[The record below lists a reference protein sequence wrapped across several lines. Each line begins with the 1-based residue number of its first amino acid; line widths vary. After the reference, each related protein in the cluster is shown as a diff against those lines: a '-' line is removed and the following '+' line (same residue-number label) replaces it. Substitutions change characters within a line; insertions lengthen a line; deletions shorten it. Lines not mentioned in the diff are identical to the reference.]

1 MKSNLANNKFVCDCD
16 QVIRTSDDI
25 NIGGISGL
33 FNKTCQFSSGLPK
46 GNKIGFFQPLN
57 TPVGNRESRID
68 KRIELLE
75 MFLPVEFI
83 NEYADR
89 LSVREVRCRK
99 LTTAE
104 TVQFSVA
111 QALLGT
117 GLRTTM
123 PAIMLGAGL
132 QNPELGGHFLDHK
145 AYIYRKKKVGHKLP
159 EELLKALPKPTISKE
174 ANSSAWYKDFHIRI
188 FDGMK
193 RDVFASEKNWKYFG
207 SMRQDASYPQLLTVA
222 AIDGGEHLP
231 LGIKYAP
238 VKKGSK
244 GEPSL
249 ANEILVELPQFNEPT
264 LWLGD
269 RNFSSYR
276 LFDEISRRGE
286 DFCMRASKSWKFG
299 NVIEKLP
306 DDSFLFLAKDWRK
319 IGKRKKE
326 PMTLRGMKYAVI
338 KIDEETGKEVG
349 EEYYLITSLLDHEK
363 YPACELID
371 LYPKRWEVEI
381 AFDEVLNGIFRGEEM
396 LRSKTPETVLFELY
410 SLWIA
415 YYVIRML
422 IIQSKELAA
431 ADKGNGENKTE
442 ELMQS
447 NVGKNIKKQN

>member
-1 MKSNLANNKFVCDCD
+1 MKSNLTKNEFGCVCE

-33 FNKTCQFSSGLPK
+33 FNKTCQFSPGLPK
-46 GNKIGFFQPLN
+46 GNEIGFLQPLD
-57 TPVGNRESRID
+57 TSVGNREARID

-83 NEYADR
+83 NEHADR
-89 LSVREVRCRK
+89 LSVREERCRK
-99 LTTAE
+99 LSTAE
-104 TVQFSVA
+104 TVQFSIA

-123 PAIMLGAGL
+123 PVIMLGAGL
-132 QNPELGGHFLDHK
+132 QNPELGKHLLDHK
-145 AYIYRKKKVGHKLP
+145 AYIYRKKKIGYKLL
-159 EELLKALPKPTISKE
+159 EKLLTALPKPTISRE
-174 ANSSAWYKDFHIRI
+174 ANPSAWYKDYHIRI

-231 LGIKYAP
+231 SGIKYAP

-249 ANEILVELPQFNEPT
+249 AIEILVELPQFNEPT

-269 RNFSSYR
+269 RNFPSYR
-276 LFDEISRRGE
+276 LFDEILGRDE
-286 DFCMRASKSWKFG
+286 DFCMRASTSWKFG
-299 NVIEKLP
+299 NVIEKPP
-306 DDSFLFLAKDWRK
+306 DGSFLFLAKDWRK

-338 KIDEETGKEVG
+338 KIDEKTGKEVR

-431 ADKGNGENKTE
+431 ADKKNDKTKTE
-442 ELMQS
+442 ELTQR
-447 NVGKNIKKQN
+447 NAGKNKKKQN